1 TDNGLV
7 WVYDSIGFG
16 YEDNKEV
23 DNTRKILLY
32 SYHDL
37 PYYPR
42 LCLLHL
48 SIYPEDYEIKK
59 HTLIWKWVAE
69 GYVHEELGK
78 GLFEIGERYFNMLI
92 DRSMIQ
98 AVEKPYHSIIY
109 ACRVHDLVLDM
120 IHFLSNEK
128 SFVNVLN
135 SNRTLTSPHRLAIQ
149 NEVVELDRYVAN
161 TSMQHVRS
169 YNATLCR
176 FGMLPLLS
184 NFKALRVLDLE
195 DCTFI
200 GRSCVKPEDSPFHLK
215 HLGRLTHLRYLGL
228 SSQFWLWGPPF
239 IELPKEIG
247 GLKFLQVLDLSR
259 TCILELPQSVGQLT
273 KLKCL
278 RFDGPSMGV
287 LDWTNL
293 TSLEDLRLSRV
304 SSDFLKELGKLT
316 ELREFWITFD
326 ECDNMVFTDLMGSL
340 GNLKKLQVIYVD
352 QGSRHDKPWSSYEG
366 SMNLGHLRHLILN
379 SPFPGLPVW
388 VNSSC
393 LPKLCHLSMHLQATE
408 SHHMDIFG
416 RFSELVTLHIRS
428 LDCIVFPGAMD
439 EDAFPKLRHLHL
451 QYDVQPIFRRGA
463 MPNLEFLRLS
473 IKSWTSDVDF
483 LIMETPYCY
492 RAAAW
497 TFLAWRTSLV
507 LRKLMLTFI
516 LSLHWESTCRN
527 QMHR

>member
-1 TDNGLV
+1 
-7 WVYDSIGFG
+7 
-16 YEDNKEV
+16 
-23 DNTRKILLY
+23 
-32 SYHDL
+32 
-37 PYYPR
+37 
-42 LCLLHL
+42 
-48 SIYPEDYEIKK
+48 
-59 HTLIWKWVAE
+59 
-69 GYVHEELGK
+69 
-78 GLFEIGERYFNMLI
+78 MLI